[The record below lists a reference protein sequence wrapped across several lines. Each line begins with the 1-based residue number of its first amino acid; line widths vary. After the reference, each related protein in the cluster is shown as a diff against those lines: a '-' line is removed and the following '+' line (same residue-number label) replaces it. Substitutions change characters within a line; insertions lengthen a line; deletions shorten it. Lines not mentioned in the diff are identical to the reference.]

1 MLPENRR
8 TGRPRVRGWKRTV
21 RLIRPHPETV
31 SSHVTR
37 TAGDRGIGGRRTPR
51 RWPPLWHHHGRRRPA
66 RHAERT
72 PGVNLAA
79 QRPTLY
85 LSTRRNEESVRDAF
99 HRADLDIED
108 SMIAYADPDADLDD
122 VGSTISRVGAEQNPI
137 IDPANPLERWD
148 PQVYQQF
155 LNRLHTYIRRTG
167 SIAVVHCH
175 TVGDDLGREV
185 TLGIADV
192 VRRLDQTVTPDA
204 VESTLVVSKFR
215 GGRALTEPITLELTD
230 NVRVDTSRNVA

>member
-1 MLPENRR
+1 
-8 TGRPRVRGWKRTV
+8 
-21 RLIRPHPETV
+21 
-31 SSHVTR
+31 
-37 TAGDRGIGGRRTPR
+37 
-51 RWPPLWHHHGRRRPA
+51 
-66 RHAERT
+66 
-72 PGVNLAA
+72 
-79 QRPTLY
+79 
-85 LSTRRNEESVRDAF
+85 
-99 HRADLDIED
+99 
-108 SMIAYADPDADLDD
+108 MIAYADPDADLDD